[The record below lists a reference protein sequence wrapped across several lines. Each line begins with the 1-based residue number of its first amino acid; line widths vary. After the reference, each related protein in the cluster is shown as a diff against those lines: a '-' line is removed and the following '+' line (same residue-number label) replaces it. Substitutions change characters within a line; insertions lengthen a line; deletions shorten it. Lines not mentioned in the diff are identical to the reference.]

1 MDSRV
6 PSGITAGSTATIPG
20 PTGSPVAVRPG
31 IEYPVEVTVSV
42 RAPSTTEAAGTVA
55 GVAAAW
61 DCTTCAFATTCRA
74 RESRAAIWR
83 AVRRCRR
90 ARALRYETRWARAL
104 SNTVVVRAA

>member
-42 RAPSTTEAAGTVA
+42 RAPSTTEAAWAAA
-55 GVAAAW
+55 GVDGARH
-61 DCTTCAFATTCRA
+61 CSTCAFATTCRA

-83 AVRRCRR
+83 AVRRCCR
-90 ARALRYETRWARAL
+90 ARDLRYDTR
-104 SNTVVVRAA
+104 